1 MTRHLLGI
9 DVGTYSSKAVLTDLA
24 GRVVHS
30 AVVEH
35 GIAMPKP
42 GHVEQDADAI
52 WWADVCRLSHE
63 MLRDGGVPA
72 HDIAAVAVSAIGPCL
87 LPLDAAMHPLRPAI
101 LYGVDVRAAAEIVE
115 IESELGA
122 EAIAAFSLMALSSQA
137 IGPKIR
143 WLQKHEPDVWAAT
156 TKLTSATSYLVYRL
170 TGHLCMDRHSA
181 SHFMPLY
188 NPASGQWDER
198 FAAPIA
204 PLHMLPTLGWAEEQA
219 GAITPAASKATGLM
233 SGTPVAFGTIDA
245 LSEAIS
251 VGVVEPGDLMLMHGS
266 TTFFVLVQDQPTPDA
281 RVWSVAGASPGR
293 CNLAAGMSTTGS
305 LTRWFKD
312 ELARDLPPANG
323 YASLFA
329 AAAAV
334 PAGAS
339 GLLVLPY
346 FSGERTP
353 INDPQAR
360 GIIAGLTL
368 AHTREHLFRATL
380 EGVGFGVRHNLEAFA
395 QIGARVDRIVAVGG
409 GAQSDTW
416 LQIISDIANVS
427 QVVPQVTIGA
437 SYGDAF
443 LAGRAAGL
451 LKASDIHAWVQ
462 PGRTIQPD
470 PAHRTLYD
478 QMYLQYLRLYENTK
492 DLMHEFRSN
501 EGVGGQCM

>member
-24 GRVVHS
+24 GRVVYS

-35 GIAMPKP
+35 GISMPRP

-52 WWADVCRLSHE
+52 WWADVCRLSHAV
-63 MLRDGGVPA
+63 LGDGGVPA
-72 HDIAAVAVSAIGPCL
+72 CDIAAIAVSAIGPCL
-87 LPLDAAMHPLRPAI
+87 LPLDSAMRPLRPAI
-101 LYGVDVRAAAEIVE
+101 LYGVDVRAAAEIAE
-115 IESELGA
+115 LESELGT

-137 IGPKIR
+137 VGPKIR
-143 WLQKHEPDVWAAT
+143 WLQKHEPGVWAAT
-156 TKLTSATSYLVYRL
+156 AKLTSATSYLVYRL

-198 FAAPIA
+198 FAAAVA
-204 PLHMLPTLGWAEEQA
+204 PLHTLPALGWADEQA
-219 GAITPAASKATGLM
+219 GVITAAAAQATGLRP
-233 SGTPVAFGTIDA
+233 GTPVAFGTIDA

-266 TTFFVLVQDQPTPDA
+266 TTFFVLVQDNPTPDA
-281 RVWSVAGASPGR
+281 RVWTVAGASPGR

-312 ELARDLPPANG
+312 ELARDLAPADG
-323 YASLFA
+323 YAQLFA
-329 AAAAV
+329 AAAGM
-334 PAGAS
+334 PAGAG

-353 INDPQAR
+353 INDPNAS

-409 GAQSDTW
+409 GAQSNTW
-416 LQIISDIANVS
+416 LQIISDIANVP
-427 QVVPQVTIGA
+427 QLVPQVTIGA

-451 LKASDIHAWVQ
+451 LKAGDIRAWVK

-470 PAHRTLYD
+470 PVHRALYD
-478 QMYLQYLRLYENTK
+478 RMYHQYLRLYENTK
-492 DLMHEFRSN
+492 DLMHELRSH
-501 EGVGGQCM
+501 V